1 MAKPSKAASSQ
12 VRARWGTGAHVA
24 VATKAPML
32 LTQAATARA
41 ERCSCELKLAMTR
54 SSCCA
59 LRAAAC
65 TAKSQIHR
73 LLKLLRSALSLS
85 TCPGH

>member
-1 MAKPSKAASSQ
+1 
-12 VRARWGTGAHVA
+12 
-24 VATKAPML
+24 ML

-65 TAKSQIHR
+65 TAKSQAAQIAEICFKPQHM
-73 LLKLLRSALSLS
+73 SWS
-85 TCPGH
+85 